1 MARLLSL
8 LLLLTPVVPVT
19 AWAGTI
25 LVVGDSLSAAYGLPV
40 EEGWVDLLQER
51 LDARYGDWNLI
62 NASISGDTTAGA
74 RARLPQAMQRH
85 HPDILILEL
94 GGNDGLRGLPL
105 PEMKANLSA
114 MIGVAREHR
123 SRVLLI
129 GMQLPP
135 NYGRRYTERF
145 EQVYRELA
153 NEQDVELLPS
163 LVADIGTRAALM
175 QADGIHPNAA
185 AQPLIMDRVWRHLQP
200 LLEDKVDRQ
209 GRGASGPGAS

>member
-1 MARLLSL
+1 MARVLSL

-123 SRVLLI
+123 SRVLLVCSF
-129 GMQLPP
+129 
-135 NYGRRYTERF
+135 RRTMDA
-145 EQVYRELA
+145 V
-153 NEQDVELLPS
+153 
-163 LVADIGTRAALM
+163 T
-175 QADGIHPNAA
+175 PNALSKSTGSWRTSRTSSCCPRWWRTSER
-185 AQPLIMDRVWRHLQP
+185 AQR
-200 LLEDKVDRQ
+200 
-209 GRGASGPGAS
+209 